1 MVESPC
7 VDQVTWEPG
16 APATCRLIASLGMES
31 ELPFSCFFFFFG
43 LVQTLTC
50 WMTPTPHQ
58 WDQWDQFFGHFTSWN
73 DTLFWKYPHGSIS
86 LSRHPLALSS
96 QHFKLAILPDFTAN
110 RPADSGKMRAIK
122 SWVVFCHTSK
132 IWGLFL
138 STYVDVLEIVS
149 LSNQVWYLTWICFS
163 LLWPPDPELQHPP
176 KSKQFHIL
184 LYRSLGSHEVMI
196 HSEDLWME
204 TAELLGGNYFPF

>member
-1 MVESPC
+1 MIFEGKIFSALLWASRESRNQMVQQSLNL
-7 VDQVTWEPG
+7 G
-16 APATCRLIASLGMES
+16 ANGGKPLCRSGDLRARSTSYVQIDRLIRHGIGAAIFL
-31 ELPFSCFFFFFG
+31 FFFFFWG

-138 STYVDVLEIVS
+138 SST
-149 LSNQVWYLTWICFS
+149 
-163 LLWPPDPELQHPP
+163 
-176 KSKQFHIL
+176 
-184 LYRSLGSHEVMI
+184 
-196 HSEDLWME
+196 
-204 TAELLGGNYFPF
+204 